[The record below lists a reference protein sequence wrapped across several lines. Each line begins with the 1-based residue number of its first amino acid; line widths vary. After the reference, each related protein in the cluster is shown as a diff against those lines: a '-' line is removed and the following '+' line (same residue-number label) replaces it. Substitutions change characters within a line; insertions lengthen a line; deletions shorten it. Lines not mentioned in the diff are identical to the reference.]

1 MCPGDLDA
9 GNTELIAPLFKLQPK
24 EQKFVFPDMFEKSSD
39 SKEEHEKSL
48 RETKENHKKFLE
60 RTKERPGAPGW
71 FSF

>member
-1 MCPGDLDA
+1 
-9 GNTELIAPLFKLQPK
+9 
-24 EQKFVFPDMFEKSSD
+24 MFEKASD

-48 RETKENHKKFLE
+48 KETKENYKKFLE